1 MRSAFV
7 LSIALVLANP
17 AWAEGTGQAATDHAL
32 RLDQLFAQLHT
43 ANNPQDAKA
52 TELKIWLIWS
62 QDNTD
67 EAVKALNHASVAM
80 QAGDTAEA
88 EGTLGDLIA
97 AHPEFSEAWNRRA
110 TLYYE
115 MGRYQAS
122 LDDIDHVLALEPRH
136 FGALSGKGLVLHAM
150 GRDAE
155 AIKALKEALA
165 VNPNMEAVKA
175 NLAEIEKADPSL

>member
-1 MRSAFV
+1 MRSA
-7 LSIALVLANP
+7 LALTIALVLTAP
-17 AWAEGTGQAATDHAL
+17 ASADDAAQARKDHAL
-32 RLDQLFAQLHT
+32 QLDQLFAQLHT
-43 ANNPQDAKA
+43 SGSPDDAKA
-52 TELKIWLIWS
+52 TELKIWMIWGL
-62 QDNTD
+62 DNTD
-67 EAVKALNHASVAM
+67 EAVQALNHASVAM
-80 QAGDTAEA
+80 QAGDNAEA

-165 VNPNMEAVKA
+165 VNPNMAAVKA
-175 NLAEIEKADPSL
+175 NLAAIEQANPSL